1 MGRGA
6 EILEG
11 GIIFWQVADGGHL
24 FLAQK
29 ILKKPAEPIFP
40 RVSGKNKTKKFLWK
54 NIFPG
59 GGHLFLAASNIK
71 ISGPLLPIENEPSLM
86 TGNI

>member
-11 GIIFWQVADGGHL
+11 GNIFWQVADGGHL

-59 GGHLFLAASNIK
+59 GGALIFGGLEHKNFRPPPAHRKWTVPND
-71 ISGPLLPIENEPSLM
+71 G
-86 TGNI
+86 

>member
-1 MGRGA
+1 MHPKGPFIIYGQGA

-11 GIIFWQVADGGHL
+11 GNIFWQVADGGHL

-59 GGHLFLAASNIK
+59 GGTYFWR
-71 ISGPLLPIENEPSLM
+71 PR
-86 TGNI
+86 T